1 MGYYIT
7 VEKNVDIYVHDVG
20 PRDGKP
26 ILFLHGWPLN
36 NTVFEYQYD
45 QLPKLGFRCIGIDL
59 RGFGKSDKPWTG
71 YTYDRLADDVRVV
84 IENLRIDNI
93 TLAGHSMGG
102 AIAIKYMARHRGYKV
117 CKLALLAAAAPVF
130 TKRPGYPYGLTD
142 LTKEDVNK
150 LITQTYNDRPEM
162 ISEFGKMFFY
172 QPVSDSF
179 MNWFGGLALEA
190 SGNAT
195 AMTAVSLRDAELWQ
209 EMSMIQVPT
218 GIFHGVHDEIC
229 PFSLA
234 EAMHEGIQGS
244 ELIPFMNSGHGLFYC
259 EMDKFNHELARFI
272 DQ

>member
-7 VEKNVDIYVHDVG
+7 VEKNVDIYVYDVG

-102 AIAIKYMARHRGYKV
+102 AIAIKYMARHRDTRFV
-117 CKLALLAAAAPVF
+117 NWHCLLP
-130 TKRPGYPYGLTD
+130 R
-142 LTKEDVNK
+142 
-150 LITQTYNDRPEM
+150 
-162 ISEFGKMFFY
+162 
-172 QPVSDSF
+172 
-179 MNWFGGLALEA
+179 
-190 SGNAT
+190 
-195 AMTAVSLRDAELWQ
+195 LRFSQNVQD
-209 EMSMIQVPT
+209 IHT
-218 GIFHGVHDEIC
+218 G
-229 PFSLA
+229 
-234 EAMHEGIQGS
+234 
-244 ELIPFMNSGHGLFYC
+244 
-259 EMDKFNHELARFI
+259 
-272 DQ
+272 